1 MIANSP
7 TSIEN
12 QIDSFLEQFKRSA
25 SRAMEDNARGSY
37 NASSSIS
44 RSRSGNLDLE
54 VLEAARRRHIHKL
67 NIHYMTYVEHKKPNR
82 SVIQP
87 WNPHYG
93 NSSKRRSPYRVSC
106 FFFFYLSTMERKQ
119 SAGIKKEEN
128 NKKLGVDRNDHR
140 EAMAEASDEEAVE
153 LAEESMAPVLKQ
165 KKSKVV
171 KESKYESTKLE
182 DNVAQVLQRF
192 KRGCECQD
200 DQCFKGLNPEAV
212 YRHRLNI
219 AELTKAEHDMYL
231 MGVTMAC
238 LANPNQTA
246 RHTERRR
253 LRAQY
258 VYQGRRVCL
267 DAFLYLENCTHYQIK
282 RIRKHLVTH
291 GVTPRVHGNH
301 GKIPHNTFSL
311 DIYQIATEFL
321 KSFIKEQEI
330 NQKAIKT
337 SIKNSTAIHLPAE
350 ITRKT
355 VHDLYK
361 DYCKKLSP
369 TIKVMGYSTFRR
381 FMKVQFPHIK
391 FAKLE
396 FVIRPQQNQSSVE
409 AEITET
415 ETEPEATESL
425 HFITENADMIPI
437 VIATNDIEHYNDSNA
452 YFITPTH
459 KLHGELKDVESMTGE
474 IENGDLAV
482 RDVADLLQHQYA
494 IITGGKTREGCP
506 IITFPDNGN
515 FHNLTDLDYQR
526 LMLYLTSVPTLQ
538 EADLGFHLIIDRR
551 TDKWNS
557 VKTVLIKISAFFPG
571 LVHVAYVLRP
581 VGFLQKAISEVSNKL
596 FREDFKFRVIVLAN
610 VTELH
615 DFIDKDQLTEQ
626 LGGDL
631 PYCHTTWIQNR
642 IIHLLVA

>member
-1 MIANSP
+1 MELEEVDKSRVKIN
-7 TSIEN
+7 TSGIE
-12 QIDSFLEQFKRSA
+12 K
-25 SRAMEDNARGSY
+25 
-37 NASSSIS
+37 
-44 RSRSGNLDLE
+44 
-54 VLEAARRRHIHKL
+54 
-67 NIHYMTYVEHKKPNR
+67 
-82 SVIQP
+82 
-87 WNPHYG
+87 
-93 NSSKRRSPYRVSC
+93 C
-106 FFFFYLSTMERKQ
+106 
-119 SAGIKKEEN
+119 
-128 NKKLGVDRNDHR
+128 GVDGNDHQ
-140 EAMAEASDEEAVE
+140 ENTTAASDEEPTE
-153 LAEESMAPVLKQ
+153 LSEEIKAPVLKA
-165 KKSKVV
+165 KKSKII

-330 NQKAIKT
+330 NHKTIKT
-337 SIKNSTAIHLPAE
+337 SIKNSTGVSIHLPAE

-361 DYCKKLSP
+361 DYCRKLSP

-396 FVIRPQQNQSSVE
+396 FVVRPQQINQNQSSIISNNVIINDNNKQME
-409 AEITET
+409 LERET
-415 ETEPEATESL
+415 ETGETEAEQTESL
-425 HFITENADMIPI
+425 HFITETADMIPI
-437 VIATNDIEHYNDSNA
+437 VIASGDIQHDNDNNS
-452 YFITPTH
+452 YFITPTN
-459 KLHGELKDVESMTGE
+459 KLHGELS
-474 IENGDLAV
+474 
-482 RDVADLLQHQYA
+482 Y
-494 IITGGKTREGCP
+494 
-506 IITFPDNGN
+506 
-515 FHNLTDLDYQR
+515 
-526 LMLYLTSVPTLQ
+526 
-538 EADLGFHLIIDRR
+538 
-551 TDKWNS
+551 
-557 VKTVLIKISAFFPG
+557 
-571 LVHVAYVLRP
+571 
-581 VGFLQKAISEVSNKL
+581 
-596 FREDFKFRVIVLAN
+596 
-610 VTELH
+610 
-615 DFIDKDQLTEQ
+615 QLT
-626 LGGDL
+626 
-631 PYCHTTWIQNR
+631 TTG
-642 IIHLLVA
+642 LLVNRSGLPITVANINSS